1 MKDINTLCLQN
12 AEFRNVR
19 ASSISLPLCLKEL
32 NEQKGF
38 VTKSTTKSHPLR
50 RVTPIL
56 VTKHMEEKFVI
67 HTLSHFAGCSGIS
80 YSINQSAFMRTQS

>member
-1 MKDINTLCLQN
+1 MKDINILCHKN

-19 ASSISLPLCLKEL
+19 ASGISLPLCLKEL

-50 RVTPIL
+50 RVIPIL
-56 VTKHMEEKFVI
+56 INKYMEEK
-67 HTLSHFAGCSGIS
+67 L
-80 YSINQSAFMRTQS
+80 